1 VAVTQMAQQ
10 QRGGAGGRGGGGGRG
25 VVGGGFG
32 QAGKFQDPYE
42 RLFPGK
48 DVSVNAGCWL

>member
-1 VAVTQMAQQ
+1 MAQQ